1 MAITTKYTPSKVR
14 VLLKAQ
20 EILNAVPNG
29 QDWTVE
35 RDLLTLAEES
45 LSAEGWKNLESEAEL
60 RVIAA
65 QE

>member
-1 MAITTKYTPSKVR
+1 MATTKYTPSKVR
-14 VLLKAQ
+14 VLLRAQ
-20 EILNAVPNG
+20 EILNAVPAG

-45 LSAEGWKNLESEAEL
+45 LSVEGWKNLESEAEL
-60 RVIAA
+60 RAIAA